1 MEPGAT
7 HEMRYELREIDL
19 ASTLPVAEGDVFPAV
34 FSTSRMIALME
45 ICSARLMKPIV
56 PAGRLSV
63 GVGVDITHLAATP
76 EREEVRIVS
85 TFLGMEGKLYRVK
98 VEVFD
103 RGGKVGEGT
112 HTRAVVDAARLVE
125 GAQRRMAEAR

>member
-1 MEPGAT
+1 
-7 HEMRYELREIDL
+7 MRYALREIDL
-19 ASTLPVAEGDVFPAV
+19 ASTLPIGDGDVFPAV

-45 ICSARLMKPIV
+45 ICSARLMRPIV
-56 PAGRLSV
+56 PAGKLSV
-63 GVGVDITHLAATP
+63 GVGVDIANLAATP
-76 EREEVRIVS
+76 EREEVRVVS

-112 HTRAVVDAARLVE
+112 HTRAIVDAGRLVE
-125 GAQRRMAEAR
+125 GARQRVAKPVRSP